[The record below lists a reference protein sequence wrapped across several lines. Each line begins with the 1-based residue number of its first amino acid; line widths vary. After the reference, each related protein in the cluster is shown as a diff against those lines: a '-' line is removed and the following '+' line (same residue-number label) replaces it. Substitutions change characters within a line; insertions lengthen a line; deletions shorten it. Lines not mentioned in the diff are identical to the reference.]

1 MRPPAT
7 VQPWLSMDELQVWVR
22 EAPDKESY
30 QRRLAVWLT
39 QVGQLPAH
47 QIAEW
52 LCVSKQAIWLW
63 VGQYNRQGPEGLDRQ
78 GRGGRRW
85 AYLSLEEE
93 ETFLRRFQRQAA
105 EGKVLTAKQLHAQ
118 LVERSGRK
126 LTVGYVYGLLHR
138 HGWRKLGPRPRHPR
152 ANLEAQEQFKKNS
165 PDSWKPR

>member
-7 VQPWLSMDELQVWVR
+7 VQPWLSTEELQVWVR
-22 EAPDKESY
+22 ESPDKDSY

-39 QVGQLPAH
+39 QIGQLPAH

-63 VGQYNRQGPEGLDRQ
+63 IGQYNQQGPEGLDRQ

-85 AYLSLEEE
+85 AYLTLEEE

-105 EGKVLTAKQLHAQ
+105 EGKILTAKQLHAQ
-118 LVERSGRK
+118 LVERTGRK
-126 LTVGYVYGLLHR
+126 LTLGYVYGLLHR
-138 HGWRKLGPRPRHPR
+138 HEWRKLGPRPRHPR
-152 ANLEAQEQFKKNS
+152 ADREAQERFKKNS

>member
-7 VQPWLSMDELQVWVR
+7 VEPWLSTEELQVWVR

-39 QVGQLPAH
+39 PIGPFPAH
-47 QIAEW
+47 QIADW

-63 VGQYNRQGPEGLDRQ
+63 IGQYNHQGPEGLERQ

-85 AYLSLEEE
+85 AYLTLEEE
-93 ETFLRRFQRQAA
+93 ETFLRRFQRQAL
-105 EGKVLTAKQLHAQ
+105 EGKLLTAKQLHAQ
-118 LVERSGRK
+118 LVERTGRK
-126 LTVGYVYGLLHR
+126 LTVGYVYGLLPR
-138 HGWRKLGPRPRHPR
+138 HEWRKLGPRPRHPQ
-152 ANLEAQEQFKKNS
+152 ANPEAQERFQKNS

>member
-7 VQPWLSMDELQVWVR
+7 VEPWLSTEELQVWVR

-39 QVGQLPAH
+39 QIGQLPAH

-63 VGQYNRQGPEGLDRQ
+63 IGQYNHQGPEGLERQ

-93 ETFLRRFQRQAA
+93 ETFLRRFQRRAA
-105 EGKVLTAKQLHAQ
+105 EGKLLTAKQLHAQ
-118 LVERSGRK
+118 LVERTGRK
-126 LTVGYVYGLLHR
+126 LTVDYVYGLLHR

-152 ANLEAQEQFKKNS
+152 ANLPAQERFKKNS